1 MADARRIAQRLARAD
16 LDAEHLSVGAE
27 QRGLQQPRAF
37 AALLEQCAEL
47 CGEPLDGAEHV
58 ALERDRLGEAL
69 LGDARPE
76 AAAAA

>member
-1 MADARRIAQRLARAD
+1 MRAASRSGSLGAD
-16 LDAEHLSVGAE
+16 LDAKHLAVGAE

-37 AALLEQCAEL
+37 AAPLQQCAEL
-47 CGEPLDGAEHV
+47 CGELLDGAEHV

-76 AAAAA
+76 PAGAA